1 MIPRLGSRFT
11 FTERHYRT
19 VRILLSKLMI
29 NAFIGLC
36 MQLKLTSLPPSHPF
50 GLSTPT
56 NLQRR
61 LKEWAPGWEKDILI
75 TQPIRALYYCTPR
88 DVIASLTPSL
98 LLRWNFISM
107 PNDRPQ
113 CHQPTKVPFLPECP
127 APSPDSPPLNYG
139 RTGA

>member
-11 FTERHYRT
+11 ERRYRT
-19 VRILLSKLMI
+19 VRILLLKTHDKLFYWTVHAVKTGVI
-29 NAFIGLC
+29 SII
-36 MQLKLTSLPPSHPF
+36 TSLPLSHPF

-61 LKEWAPGWEKDILI
+61 PNEWAPGWEKDILI

-113 CHQPTKVPFLPECP
+113 CQPRR
-127 APSPDSPPLNYG
+127 PSRMPRSPPLNYG